1 MRRLLQLTEGQP
13 AELVALAV
21 DEYQALQILGLV
33 DIAPTLDPGW
43 FTVAAGR
50 KVGVVTV
57 GTLQITVRPKIQ
69 DINRLVFLL
78 GYAKKLDIWR
88 DDEVH
93 LHVDDE
99 LLPALA
105 EAFSRLA
112 SRALEQ
118 GLLQGYQTVSESLP
132 VLRGRLRAPE
142 QMARRFGLP
151 LPLEVEYDDYTVD
164 IAENR
169 ILLMAVVRLLRLP
182 DVSAG
187 ARKKLLRLQRS
198 LADVTRP
205 AKASHVPTWHR
216 SRLNERYHAALGLA
230 EIVLA
235 AESFEQRIGDLIVSG
250 FMFDMWGIFE
260 DFVTTALAEAL
271 NPYGGRSVPQYR
283 TAMDEAAE
291 VTMKP
296 DLVWLREDGTVG
308 AVMDAKYK
316 AEKPAGFPGADL
328 YQLLAYCTVL
338 GLSEGHLVYAKGNE
352 LVRKLKIV
360 RSDVTIHCHT
370 LDLALSPVAL
380 LASID
385 RLAASVI

>member
-21 DEYQALQILGLV
+21 DEYQALQILGLI

-57 GTLQITVRPKIQ
+57 GSLQITVHPKIQ

-78 GYAKKLDIWR
+78 GYAKKLDVWR

-93 LHVDDE
+93 LHADDE

-118 GLLQGYQTVSESLP
+118 GLLQSYQTVSESLP
-132 VLRGRLRAPE
+132 VLRGRLRASE
-142 QMARRFGLP
+142 QMSHRFGLP

-182 DVSAG
+182 DVSVG

-198 LADVTRP
+198 LADVTCP
-205 AKASHVPTWHR
+205 AKTSPPPKWHR
-216 SRLNERYHAALGLA
+216 SRLNERYHAALTLA

-271 NPYGGRSVPQYR
+271 NPYGGRAVPQCR

-296 DLVWLREDGTVG
+296 DLVWLRGDGTVG

-338 GLSEGHLVYAKGNE
+338 GLREGHLVYAKGNE
-352 LVRKLKIV
+352 LVRKHKIV
-360 RSDVTIHCHT
+360 RSDVTIHCHA
-370 LDLALSPVAL
+370 LDLSLSPMAL